1 MARAAAVLVLAI
13 CWLLTASV
21 PAFAHGFGQRYDL
34 PVPLWL
40 YLYGSGAAVLLSF
53 VVFGFFVG
61 ERNTPRTYPRLN
73 LLRFGAF
80 RRVFASRVF
89 VSGLRVFS
97 VALFLLVVF
106 AGMFGDQTPQL
117 NFAPVF
123 VWVIWWV
130 GFSLFT
136 ALAGNL
142 WPLVNPWKILF
153 EWTDALVRHLGVRE
167 GLEPE
172 SPPPA
177 PRGVWPALMFF
188 VAFAWVELVFWG
200 SATPRNIAF
209 FALLYSSATWLGMSV
224 FGKEAWLRKGEA
236 FSVFFDTLARFAPTE
251 TRVSDR
257 GAYERCAACRDDSR
271 TDDCVNCHE
280 CFALAAPEKR
290 ELNLR
295 PPAVGLLGAE
305 PSVGRLAFVV
315 FMLASVTYDGL
326 LATPLWSS
334 LGFYLSSTIGSFGV
348 LSSVFYGTLGLLV
361 VPFLF
366 FALYVGFVKLCQA
379 LGGGVGFWRLAGAF
393 AYSLVPIALA
403 YQAAHYFTLLLT
415 EGQNV
420 FALVSDPFGWGW
432 DLFGTAGYEPDFGV
446 VGAASV
452 WYTQVA
458 LIVAGHVVAVYLA
471 HAVALHSAKSQR
483 IALRSQVP
491 MVALMVLYTVSSLW
505 ILSQP
510 VVE

>member
-1 MARAAAVLVLAI
+1 MRRVTTTSAFAV
-13 CWLLTASV
+13 CWLLVGTG

-40 YLYGSGAAVLLSF
+40 YLYGAGAAVVLSF

-61 ERNTPRTYPRLN
+61 ERDVARSYPRLD
-73 LLRFGAF
+73 LLRFRVF
-80 RRVFASRVF
+80 RAVFASRVF
-89 VSGLRVFS
+89 VSGLRGVS
-97 VALFLLVVF
+97 VALFLLVVL
-106 AGMFGDQTPQL
+106 AGMVGDQSSQL
-117 NFAPVF
+117 NFAPTF

-142 WPLVNPWKILF
+142 WPLVNPWRILF
-153 EWTDALVRHLGVRE
+153 EWADAIARRLGVRE

-172 SPPPA
+172 NPPPA
-177 PRGVWPALMFF
+177 PRGVWPALVFF
-188 VAFAWVELVFWG
+188 VAFAWVELVFWE
-200 SATPRNIAF
+200 SAAPRNIAF
-209 FALLYSSATWLGMSV
+209 FALLYSSVTWLGMSV
-224 FGKEAWLRKGEA
+224 FGKEVWLRKGEA
-236 FSVFFDTLARFAPTE
+236 FSIFFDILSRFAPSE
-251 TRVSDR
+251 TRVS
-257 GAYERCAACRDDSR
+257 ERKVCEECAACREDSR
-271 TDDCVNCHE
+271 ARECVNCRE
-280 CFALAAPEKR
+280 CFVRAAPENR

-305 PSVGRLAFVV
+305 PSVSGLAFVV

-348 LSSVFYGTLGLLV
+348 LSSVFYGTLGLFV
-361 VPFLF
+361 VPLLF
-366 FALYVGFVKLCQA
+366 FGLYAGFVKLCRM
-379 LGGGVGFWRLAGAF
+379 LGGSASFWRLAGAF

-415 EGQNV
+415 DGQNIL
-420 FALVSDPFGWGW
+420 ALVSDPFGWGW
-432 DLFGTAGYEPDFGV
+432 NVFGTAGYEVNFGV
-446 VGAASV
+446 VGAAGV

-471 HAVALHSAKSQR
+471 HVVALRSAKSPKL
-483 IALRSQVP
+483 ALRSQLP